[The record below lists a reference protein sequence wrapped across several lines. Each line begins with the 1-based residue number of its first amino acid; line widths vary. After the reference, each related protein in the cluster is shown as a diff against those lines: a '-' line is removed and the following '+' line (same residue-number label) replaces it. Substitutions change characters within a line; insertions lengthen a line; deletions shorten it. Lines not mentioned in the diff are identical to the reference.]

1 MNSCL
6 VVDASKVIRM
16 VTRRIVEGAGY
27 VVREAADSAA
37 AMAACGDAMPDLILL
52 DLDLPDMNGVE
63 FLRALREM
71 EGGGRPVA
79 IFCAAQSDPARISEV
94 MAAGAD
100 EYVMKPFDGQI
111 VRSKL
116 ALLGLGGSAMAAKLV

>member
-16 VTRRIVEGAGY
+16 VTGRIAEGAGY
-27 VVREAADSAA
+27 VVREAADSGA

-52 DLDLPDMNGVE
+52 EWNLPDMNGVE

-71 EGGGRPVA
+71 EGGDRPAV
-79 IFCAAQSDPARISEV
+79 IFCAAQSDPDRISEA

-111 VRSKL
+111 LRSKL
-116 ALLGLGGSAMAAKLV
+116 ALLGLGGSAMAARLS